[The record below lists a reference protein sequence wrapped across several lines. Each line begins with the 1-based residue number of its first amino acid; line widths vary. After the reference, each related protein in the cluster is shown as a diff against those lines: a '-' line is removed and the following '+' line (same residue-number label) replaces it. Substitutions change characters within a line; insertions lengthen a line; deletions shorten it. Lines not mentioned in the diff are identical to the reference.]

1 MSANGLTMISLSRTV
16 GIIHKLRPDST
27 DHLGIQLR
35 AGRPKRI
42 ASVVSCLGVSVIQQ
56 FDYLQAL
63 AHDLARVWMEF
74 ARRADD
80 SLDREPIYHVDIII

>member
-27 DHLGIQLR
+27 DHFGIQLR
-35 AGRPKRI
+35 AGRPERI

-56 FDYLQAL
+56 FDYLRPL
-63 AHDLARVWMEF
+63 AHDF
-74 ARRADD
+74 AQSRLGFGPRAYDN
-80 SLDREPIYHVDIII
+80 LGVGQT

>member
-27 DHLGIQLR
+27 DDFGIQLR
-35 AGRPKRI
+35 AGRPERI

-56 FDYLQAL
+56 FDYLPAL
-63 AHDLARVWMEF
+63 AHDLAQAGVRF
-74 ARRADD
+74 A
-80 SLDREPIYHVDIII
+80 LEPTNFVAGSI

>member
-27 DHLGIQLR
+27 DHFGIQLR
-35 AGRPKRI
+35 AGRPERI

-56 FDYLQAL
+56 FDYLPAL
-63 AHDLARVWMEF
+63 AHDF
-74 ARRADD
+74 APTRSGFVPRAYNNRGVG
-80 SLDREPIYHVDIII
+80 SI